1 MVLIDGVGTKGT
13 EGTFY
18 LDWREDGKRIQKPC
32 GVSPREALDAWRMQ
46 TAILDGTVEAA
57 DTDVHE
63 PVPLEFVSVKTAKAT
78 VSEMLQKAGF
88 ATIDLGSL
96 EVGGYLQQ
104 FPGGPLPTLNL
115 VRFR

>member
-1 MVLIDGVGTKGT
+1 VL
-13 EGTFY
+13 
-18 LDWREDGKRIQKPC
+18 
-32 GVSPREALDAWRMQ
+32 
-46 TAILDGTVEAA
+46 
-57 DTDVHE
+57 
-63 PVPLEFVSVKTAKAT
+63 FVSGDDAAAKAT
-78 VSEMLQKAGF
+78 VSQMLEKAGF